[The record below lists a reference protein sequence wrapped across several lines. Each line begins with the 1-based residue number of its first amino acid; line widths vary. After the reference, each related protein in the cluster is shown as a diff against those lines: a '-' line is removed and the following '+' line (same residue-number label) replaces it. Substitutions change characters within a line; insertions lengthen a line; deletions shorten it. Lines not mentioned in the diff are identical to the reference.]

1 MRTRTIQRS
10 RLVPHTVDGETELV
24 LDRYDVEVPQPPR
37 DWDSAVRTAV
47 TAAAAVLVVASVV
60 WSTAS
65 IGDLLARVV
74 HPAAAYGAAGAF
86 DLLWI
91 MCTAVEWLCRYDPDR
106 AKLAQRGGI
115 VALLIAM
122 GAVGAHGYLAGQP
135 VIGGVGA
142 LVSALAK
149 GGTVLAMI
157 VHARP
162 LDDRTQQWVQK
173 RRAALDGQLAMIPVR
188 RELQRG
194 HAILDAEA
202 RALAASGPVPDAGPD
217 TVPDAGP
224 EIPAS
229 PQSVPDAPQPAVR
242 TLHPGPMTMRDA
254 VRTALESGIRDED
267 AVLRYVRT
275 VADPAAKP
283 DTVNRYLRAL
293 RKTA

>member
-1 MRTRTIQRS
+1 MNRTVQRT

-24 LDRYDVEVPQPPR
+24 LDRYEVEIPQPPR
-37 DWDSAVRTAV
+37 DWDSLVRTAV
-47 TAAAAVLVVASVV
+47 TASAALLVIASVI

-65 IGDLLARVV
+65 IGDLLSRVV

-106 AKLAQRGGI
+106 ATIARRGGV

-122 GAVGAHGYLAGQP
+122 GAVGAHGYLAEQP
-135 VIGGVGA
+135 VVGAVGA

-149 GGTVLAMI
+149 GGTVLAI
-157 VHARP
+157 TVHARP

-194 HAILDAEA
+194 QAALDAEA
-202 RALAASGPVPDAGPD
+202 RALAADSGSGPDSDPENPDSPES
-217 TVPDAGP
+217 GP
-224 EIPAS
+224 EDPE
-229 PQSVPDAPQPAVR
+229 PAVR
-242 TLHPGPMTMRDA
+242 TLHPGPVTVLDA
-254 VRTALESGIRDED
+254 VRTAVDSGIHEED
-267 AVLRYVRT
+267 AVLRYVRK
-275 VADPAAKP
+275 VADPNAKA
-283 DTVNRYLRAL
+283 DTVSRYLRAA
-293 RKTA
+293 RRTS